1 MAVIALFALQPHFQ
15 RIWEISPK
23 ASPKSVVVPRNI
35 MSDIVFFCT
44 LYIFGLCIVIT
55 ICIYLDFD
63 TLTHWFTNQD
73 MENMQSNCNNQDLD
87 QETLENLLVIP
98 PPYLH
103 FVDFTHLGQDSSNS
117 DLPPSYDNCSVEHQ
131 PPSYFS
137 INV

>member
-1 MAVIALFALQPHFQ
+1 
-15 RIWEISPK
+15 
-23 ASPKSVVVPRNI
+23 
-35 MSDIVFFCT
+35 MSDIVFFCI

-55 ICIYLDFD
+55 ICVYLDFE

-73 MENMQSNCNNQDLD
+73 MENLQSSCNNQDLD
-87 QETLENLLVIP
+87 QETLENLVVIP

-103 FVDFTHLGQDSSNS
+103 LVDFTHLSQ

-131 PPSYFS
+131 PPSYSSIIHSPS

>member
-1 MAVIALFALQPHFQ
+1 
-15 RIWEISPK
+15 
-23 ASPKSVVVPRNI
+23 
-35 MSDIVFFCT
+35 MSDIVFFCI

-73 MENMQSNCNNQDLD
+73 MENMQSSCNNQDLD
-87 QETLENLLVIP
+87 QETLENLVVIP